1 MVFYIYNELC
11 VKIVLSEKVLLSFK
25 SLKLAQNLH
34 GNKTGFV
41 RPGHNLLLYINFNLL
56 FHNKGHVIL

>member
-1 MVFYIYNELC
+1 M
-11 VKIVLSEKVLLSFK
+11 VLSEKILLSFK

-41 RPGHNLLLYINFNLL
+41 RLGHIYMYIYVTGFGKTNQVVTFCISRNTVL
-56 FHNKGHVIL
+56 KY